1 MVFNVTFNNIS
12 IISWRSV
19 LLVAET
25 GVPWEN
31 HRPARLVE
39 KQQIPILVFCL
50 TRTRLKPMIYLTWGE
65 HAPHY
70 INNVCSPLHQQCT
83 LPITSTMYAPHYIN
97 NVRSPL
103 HQQCM
108 LPITSTMYAPH
119 YINNVIK
126 QLLRRGFQCILFL
139 THFLTLFCFSKS
151 DLSAFNLCISH
162 LRISWCWLVFTIL
175 KYK

>member
-1 MVFNVTFNNIS
+1 M
-12 IISWRSV
+12 
-19 LLVAET
+19 
-25 GVPWEN
+25 
-31 HRPARLVE
+31 
-39 KQQIPILVFCL
+39 
-50 TRTRLKPMIYLTWGE
+50 Y
-65 HAPHY
+65 APHY
-70 INNVCSPLHQQCT
+70 INNVRSPLHQQCT

-97 NVRSPL
+97 NVRSPLHQQCMLPITSTMYAPHYINNVCSPL